1 MISGSKNNT
10 QGTIKQSKH
19 GTHQHPRALLLANIS
34 RQQMKKISRLS
45 LTQKLL
51 VAVAIPLLVVAVIL
65 GFVVNQQLNQAIPAL
80 IDNAGKRQ
88 VEARADEISR
98 WITGYRNWISVLAQD
113 ERLVEDVPLAS
124 HRAWLEK
131 RYPPGGTIESL
142 FFADASGATLTHA
155 GVNLE
160 IAERPYFK
168 ALVTDGTQDSLLSDP
183 VISMV
188 SGLPTA
194 IVADT
199 VFDERGNRAGLLGMT
214 VSMAAVSD
222 ITSDIN
228 VGDGSYGWL
237 IDSQGQ
243 VIAHPV
249 EEYRMSL
256 NYTDADQQ
264 GYQGLDALSQQI
276 LSGTAGSG
284 EITMPSGEQTV
295 LMWSPVEGTSW
306 VVGVTVP
313 ITAFTTVTNSLL
325 QSLLLAGGL
334 LLALLLVVV
343 AYAARRSLAPIKHT
357 ASAMADI
364 AKGKGD
370 LTRRLEAKTQDE
382 IGDLAHGFNA
392 FVERMQS
399 TLQEVRQNAR
409 TVLSDA
415 SDMADGT
422 HELSSRTE
430 QAAANL
436 QETSASMEQIHST
449 VAHTSQASEQAN
461 SLALEAANASER
473 GTDSMNQMEAKMAAI
488 SDSANKIS
496 DIIGLIDSI
505 AFQTNILALNASV
518 EAARAG
524 EQGRGFAVVASEVRT
539 LASRSASAAH
549 DIRALIDMSVSHSK
563 EGGDIVKA
571 AADRMKEIR
580 HSVTQVSDVIA
591 EIAAGAR
598 EQTTGIQQVNTAV
611 AEMDMMTQQNAAMV
625 SQSATLATNM
635 RDNAQRLDQLM
646 SEFVL
651 SEGGAENSALPY
663 TAAHKARTGTA
674 LPQAP
679 SRPLQAT
686 QQKHEVAEWEEF

>member
-1 MISGSKNNT
+1 
-10 QGTIKQSKH
+10 
-19 GTHQHPRALLLANIS
+19 
-34 RQQMKKISRLS
+34 MKKISRLS

-51 VAVAIPLLVVAVIL
+51 TAVAIPLLIVAVLL
-65 GFVVNQQLNQAIPAL
+65 GIVVNQQLNQAIPEL
-80 IDNAGKRQ
+80 LDNAGKHQ

-98 WITGYRNWISVLAQD
+98 WISGYRSWLSLLALD
-113 ERLVEDVPLAS
+113 ERLAQSSSLEAHTEWLA
-124 HRAWLEK
+124 K
-131 RYPPGGTIESL
+131 RYNSDGTIESL
-142 FFADASGATLTHA
+142 FISDTVGNTINQEGATM
-155 GVNLE
+155 N
-160 IAERPYFK
+160 ISERPYFK
-168 ALVTDGTQDSLLSDP
+168 ALVVDGTADSLILDP
-183 VISMV
+183 FVSMATN
-188 SGLPTA
+188 LPAAMMVET
-194 IVADT
+194 I
-199 VFDERGNRAGLLGMT
+199 FDERGNRIGLIGIAFSLA
-214 VSMAAVSD
+214 SLSN

-228 VGDGSYGWL
+228 VGEGSYGWL

-264 GYQGLDALSQQI
+264 GYEGLDALSQQI
-276 LSGTAGSG
+276 LSGTPGSG
-284 EITMPSGEQTV
+284 DITMPNGEQTV

-313 ITAFTTVTNSLL
+313 ITAFTAVTKRLL

-334 LLALLLVVV
+334 LLVLLLAVV
-343 AYAARRSLAPIKHT
+343 AYAARRSLAPIKQT
-357 ASAMADI
+357 STAMADI
-364 AKGKGD
+364 AQGKGD
-370 LTRRLEAKTQDE
+370 LTRRLEAKTNDE

-392 FVERMQS
+392 FVERMQL

-422 HELSSRTE
+422 QELSSRTE

-473 GTDSMNQMEAKMAAI
+473 GTESMNQMEAKMAAI

-571 AADRMKEIR
+571 AAERMQEIR

-625 SQSATLATNM
+625 SQSANLAASM
-635 RDNAQRLDQLM
+635 RDNARSLDQLM

-651 SEGGAENSALPY
+651 NESGAEHAALPY
-663 TAAHKARTGTA
+663 TAAHKARSGTA
-674 LPQAP
+674 LPQTPGRRSQTA
-679 SRPLQAT
+679 
-686 QQKHEVAEWEEF
+686 QQKHEAVEWEEF

>member
-1 MISGSKNNT
+1 
-10 QGTIKQSKH
+10 
-19 GTHQHPRALLLANIS
+19 
-34 RQQMKKISRLS
+34 MKRSSRLS

-51 VAVAIPLLVVAVIL
+51 TAVTIPLLIVAIIL
-65 GFVVNQQLNQAIPAL
+65 GIIVNQQLNSAIPEL
-80 IDNAGKRQ
+80 LDNAGKRQ
-88 VEARADEISR
+88 VEARSDEIRR
-98 WITGYRNWISVLAQD
+98 WISGYRSWLSLLALD
-113 ERLVEDVPLAS
+113 ERLADNSPLAA
-124 HRAWLEK
+124 HTEWLAK
-131 RYPPGGTIESL
+131 RYRSDGTIESL
-142 FFADASGATLTHA
+142 FISDTAGNTINQEGARM
-155 GVNLE
+155 N
-160 IAERPYFK
+160 ISERPYFK
-168 ALVTDGTQDSLLSDP
+168 ALVVDGTADSLILDP
-183 VISMV
+183 FVSMATN
-188 SGLPTA
+188 LPAAMMVET
-194 IVADT
+194 I
-199 VFDERGNRAGLLGMT
+199 FDARGNRIGLIGIAFSL
-214 VSMAAVSD
+214 SSLSN

-228 VGDGSYGWL
+228 VGEGSYGWL

-256 NYTDADQQ
+256 NYTDADQL
-264 GYQGLDALSQQI
+264 GYQGMDALSRQI
-276 LSGTAGSG
+276 LGGTAGSG
-284 EITMPSGEQTV
+284 EITMPSGEQTL

-313 ITAFTTVTNSLL
+313 ITTFTAVTNRLL
-325 QSLLLAGGL
+325 KSLLLAGGVL
-334 LLALLLVVV
+334 LLILLLVV
-343 AYAARRSLAPIKHT
+343 AYAARRALAPIKYT

-399 TLQEVRQNAR
+399 TLQEVRKNAR

-422 HELSSRTE
+422 QELSSRTE

-473 GTDSMNQMEAKMAAI
+473 GTESMNHMEAKMAAI
-488 SDSANKIS
+488 SESANKIS

-524 EQGRGFAVVASEVRT
+524 EQGRGFAVVANEVRI

-549 DIRALIDMSVSHSK
+549 DIRALIDMSVSHSR
-563 EGGDIVKA
+563 EGSDIVKA
-571 AADRMKEIR
+571 AADRMNEIR

-625 SQSATLATNM
+625 SQSAHLATNM
-635 RDNAQRLDQLM
+635 RGNAQRLDLLM
-646 SEFVL
+646 NEFVL
-651 SEGGAENSALPY
+651 SESGAESAALSY
-663 TAAHKARTGTA
+663 TAAHKARAATR

-679 SRPLQAT
+679 SRPLQTT
-686 QQKHEVAEWEEF
+686 QKKHEVAEWEEF

>member
-1 MISGSKNNT
+1 
-10 QGTIKQSKH
+10 
-19 GTHQHPRALLLANIS
+19 
-34 RQQMKKISRLS
+34 MKRISRLS

-51 VAVAIPLLVVAVIL
+51 AAVAIPLLVVAVIL
-65 GFVVNQQLNQAIPAL
+65 GIVVNQQLNQAIPEL
-80 IDNAGKRQ
+80 LDNAGERQ
-88 VEARADEISR
+88 VKARSDEISR
-98 WITGYRNWISVLAQD
+98 WISGYRNWLSVLALD
-113 ERLVEDVPLAS
+113 ERFVPGAPLDTHVEWLA
-124 HRAWLEK
+124 K
-131 RYPPGGTIESL
+131 RYTSDGTIESL
-142 FFADASGATLTHA
+142 FISDTAGNTINQEGARL
-155 GVNLE
+155 N
-160 IAERPYFK
+160 ISERPYFK
-168 ALVTDGTQDSLLSDP
+168 ALVVDGTADSLILDP
-183 VISMV
+183 FVSMATN
-188 SGLPTA
+188 LPAAMMVETL
-194 IVADT
+194 
-199 VFDERGNRAGLLGMT
+199 FDERGKRIGLIGIAFSL
-214 VSMAAVSD
+214 SSLSD
-222 ITSDIN
+222 ITSGIN
-228 VGDGSYGWL
+228 VGKGSYGWL
-237 IDSQGQ
+237 IDSQGK

-284 EITMPSGEQTV
+284 EITMPSGEHTI
-295 LMWSPVEGTSW
+295 LMWNPVEGTSW

-313 ITAFTTVTNSLL
+313 IAAFTSVTNSLL
-325 QSLLLAGGL
+325 QSLLLAGGVL
-334 LLALLLVVV
+334 LVLLLVVV

-370 LTRRLEAKTQDE
+370 LTRRLEAKSQDE

-415 SDMADGT
+415 SDMANGT

-461 SLALEAANASER
+461 SLALEAASASER
-473 GTDSMNQMEAKMAAI
+473 GTESMSQMEAKMAAI

-496 DIIGLIDSI
+496 NIIGLIDSI

-549 DIRALIDMSVSHSK
+549 DIRALIDMSVSHSR
-563 EGGDIVKA
+563 EGSDIVKA
-571 AADRMKEIR
+571 AAERMSEIR

-646 SEFVL
+646 NEFVL

-679 SRPLQAT
+679 SRPPQAT
-686 QQKHEVAEWEEF
+686 QQKHAVAEWEEF

>member
-1 MISGSKNNT
+1 
-10 QGTIKQSKH
+10 
-19 GTHQHPRALLLANIS
+19 
-34 RQQMKKISRLS
+34 MKKISRLS

-51 VAVAIPLLVVAVIL
+51 TAVAIPLLIVAVLL
-65 GFVVNQQLNQAIPAL
+65 GIVVNQQLNQAIPEL
-80 IDNAGKRQ
+80 LDNAGKHQ

-98 WITGYRNWISVLAQD
+98 WISGYRSWLSLLALD
-113 ERLVEDVPLAS
+113 ERLAQSSSLEAHTEWLA
-124 HRAWLEK
+124 K
-131 RYPPGGTIESL
+131 RYNSDGTIESL
-142 FFADASGATLTHA
+142 FISDTVGNTINQEGATM
-155 GVNLE
+155 N
-160 IAERPYFK
+160 ISERPYFK
-168 ALVTDGTQDSLLSDP
+168 ALVVDGTADSLILDP
-183 VISMV
+183 FVSMATN
-188 SGLPTA
+188 LPAAMMVET
-194 IVADT
+194 I
-199 VFDERGNRAGLLGMT
+199 FDERGNRIGLIGIAFSLA
-214 VSMAAVSD
+214 SLSN

-228 VGDGSYGWL
+228 VGEGSYGWL

-264 GYQGLDALSQQI
+264 GYEGLDALSQQI
-276 LSGTAGSG
+276 LSGTPGSG
-284 EITMPSGEQTV
+284 DITMPNGEQTV

-313 ITAFTTVTNSLL
+313 ITAFTAVTKSLL

-334 LLALLLVVV
+334 LLVLLLAVV
-343 AYAARRSLAPIKHT
+343 AYAARRSLAPIKQT
-357 ASAMADI
+357 STAMADI
-364 AKGKGD
+364 AQGKGD
-370 LTRRLEAKTQDE
+370 LTRRLEAKTNDE

-392 FVERMQS
+392 FVERMQL

-422 HELSSRTE
+422 QELSSRTE

-473 GTDSMNQMEAKMAAI
+473 GTESMNQMEAKMAAI

-549 DIRALIDMSVSHSK
+549 DIRALIDMSVNHSK

-571 AADRMKEIR
+571 AAERMQEIR

-625 SQSATLATNM
+625 SQSANLAASM
-635 RDNAQRLDQLM
+635 RDNARSLDQLM

-651 SEGGAENSALPY
+651 NESGAEHAALPY
-663 TAAHKARTGTA
+663 TAAHKARSGTA
-674 LPQAP
+674 LPQTPGRRSQTA
-679 SRPLQAT
+679 
-686 QQKHEVAEWEEF
+686 QQKHEAVEWEEF

>member
-1 MISGSKNNT
+1 
-10 QGTIKQSKH
+10 
-19 GTHQHPRALLLANIS
+19 
-34 RQQMKKISRLS
+34 MKKISRLS

-51 VAVAIPLLVVAVIL
+51 VAVALPLVAVAVIL

-98 WITGYRNWISVLAQD
+98 WITGYRNWIAVLALD

-124 HRAWLEK
+124 HRDWLEK

-142 FFADASGATLTHA
+142 FFTDATGATLTHA
-155 GVNLE
+155 GVNLQ

-228 VGDGSYGWL
+228 VGEGSYGWL

-264 GYQGLDALSQQI
+264 GYQGMDALSQQI

-325 QSLLLAGGL
+325 QSLLL
-334 LLALLLVVV
+334 VV

-399 TLQEVRQNAR
+399 TLQEVRTNAR

-415 SDMADGT
+415 SDMAAGT
-422 HELSSRTE
+422 QELSSRTE

-449 VAHTSQASEQAN
+449 VSHTSQASEQAN
-461 SLALEAANASER
+461 SLALEAASASER
-473 GTDSMNQMEAKMAAI
+473 GTESMNQMEAKMEAI

-496 DIIGLIDSI
+496 NIIGLIDSI

-549 DIRALIDMSVSHSK
+549 DIRELIDMSVSHSK
-563 EGGDIVKA
+563 EGGEIVKA
-571 AADRMKEIR
+571 AAERMKEIR
-580 HSVTQVSDVIA
+580 LSVTQVTDVIA

-598 EQTTGIQQVNTAV
+598 EQTAGIQQVNTAV

-625 SQSATLATNM
+625 SQSATLASNM

-646 SEFVL
+646 HEFVL
-651 SEGGAENSALPY
+651 HEGGMPASPAPYATKAHPATDSAFLPPPDR
-663 TAAHKARTGTA
+663 H
-674 LPQAP
+674 P
-679 SRPLQAT
+679 SKTR
-686 QQKHEVAEWEEF
+686 QKHAVAEWEEF

>member
-1 MISGSKNNT
+1 
-10 QGTIKQSKH
+10 
-19 GTHQHPRALLLANIS
+19 
-34 RQQMKKISRLS
+34 MKKISRLS

-51 VAVAIPLLVVAVIL
+51 AAVAIPVLAVAVIL
-65 GFVVNQQLNQAIPAL
+65 GIVVNLQLNSAIPAL

-88 VEARADEISR
+88 VAARADEISR
-98 WITGYRNWISVLAQD
+98 WITGYRNWIAVLAQD
-113 ERLVEDVPLAS
+113 ERLAENVPLDS
-124 HRAWLEK
+124 HLEWLEK
-131 RYPPGGTIESL
+131 RHPPGGTIESL
-142 FFADASGATLTHA
+142 FFSDASGGTLTHA
-155 GVNLE
+155 GVNLD
-160 IAERPYFK
+160 ISERPYFK
-168 ALVTDGTQDSLLSDP
+168 TLVTEGSQDSLLSDP
-183 VISMV
+183 VISMI

-228 VGDGSYGWL
+228 VGEGSYGWL

-249 EEYRMSL
+249 EEHRMSL

-264 GYQGLDALSQQI
+264 GYQGLDTLSQQI
-276 LSGTAGSG
+276 LNGTAGSG
-284 EITMPSGEQTV
+284 EITMPNGEQTI

-313 ITAFTTVTNSLL
+313 VAAFTAVTNSLL
-325 QSLLLAGGL
+325 QSLLLAGGV
-334 LLALLLVVV
+334 LLALLLIIV
-343 AYAARRSLAPIKHT
+343 AYTARRSIAPIKHT
-357 ASAMADI
+357 ATAMADI
-364 AKGKGD
+364 AQGKGD

-422 HELSSRTE
+422 QELSSRTE

-461 SLALEAANASER
+461 TLALEAANASER
-473 GTDSMNQMEAKMAAI
+473 GTESMNQMEAKMAAI

-549 DIRALIDMSVSHSK
+549 DIRALIDMSVNHSK

-571 AADRMKEIR
+571 AAERMSEIR

-598 EQTTGIQQVNTAV
+598 EQTAGIQQVNTAV

-625 SQSATLATNM
+625 SQSANLASSM
-635 RDNAQRLDQLM
+635 RDNARSLDRLM

-651 SEGGAENSALPY
+651 QEGSSPSALPY
-663 TAAHKARTGTA
+663 TTTHKERSVTEKLPPRSNQPTAPQPQKAA
-674 LPQAP
+674 
-679 SRPLQAT
+679 
-686 QQKHEVAEWEEF
+686 AEWEEF

>member
-1 MISGSKNNT
+1 
-10 QGTIKQSKH
+10 
-19 GTHQHPRALLLANIS
+19 
-34 RQQMKKISRLS
+34 MKKLSRLS

-51 VAVAIPLLVVAVIL
+51 TAVTIPLLIVAIIL
-65 GFVVNQQLNQAIPAL
+65 GIIVNQQLNHAIPEL
-80 IDNAGKRQ
+80 LDNAGKRQ

-98 WITGYRNWISVLAQD
+98 WISGYRSWLSLLALD
-113 ERLVEDVPLAS
+113 ERLAHNSSLEDHTEWLA
-124 HRAWLEK
+124 K
-131 RYPPGGTIESL
+131 RYSSDGTIESL
-142 FFADASGATLTHA
+142 FISDTAGNTINQEGATM
-155 GVNLE
+155 N
-160 IAERPYFK
+160 ISERPYFK
-168 ALVTDGTQDSLLSDP
+168 ALVVNGTADSLILDP
-183 VISMV
+183 FVSMATN
-188 SGLPTA
+188 LPAAMMVET
-194 IVADT
+194 I
-199 VFDERGNRAGLLGMT
+199 FDERGNRIGLIGIAFSL
-214 VSMAAVSD
+214 SSLSD

-228 VGDGSYGWL
+228 VGEGSYGWL

-325 QSLLLAGGL
+325 TSLLLAGGVL
-334 LLALLLVVV
+334 LVILLVVV

-392 FVERMQS
+392 FVERMQL

-422 HELSSRTE
+422 QELSSRTE

-473 GTDSMNQMEAKMAAI
+473 GTESMSQMETKMAAI
-488 SDSANKIS
+488 NDSANKIS
-496 DIIGLIDSI
+496 NIIGLIDSI

-549 DIRALIDMSVSHSK
+549 DIRALIDMSVNHSR
-563 EGGDIVKA
+563 EGGDIVTA
-571 AADRMKEIR
+571 AAERMQEIR
-580 HSVTQVSDVIA
+580 RSVTQVSDVIA

-598 EQTTGIQQVNTAV
+598 EQTAGIQQVNTAV

-625 SQSATLATNM
+625 NQSANLATNM
-635 RDNAQRLDQLM
+635 RDNARRLDQLM

-663 TAAHKARTGTA
+663 TAAHKARTGTG

-679 SRPLQAT
+679 SRPPQAT
-686 QQKHEVAEWEEF
+686 QQTHEVAEWEEF

>member
-1 MISGSKNNT
+1 
-10 QGTIKQSKH
+10 
-19 GTHQHPRALLLANIS
+19 
-34 RQQMKKISRLS
+34 MKKISRLS

-51 VAVAIPLLVVAVIL
+51 TAVAIPLLIVAVLL
-65 GFVVNQQLNQAIPAL
+65 GIVVNQQLNQAIPEL
-80 IDNAGKRQ
+80 LDNAGKHQ

-98 WITGYRNWISVLAQD
+98 WISGYRSWLSLLALD
-113 ERLVEDVPLAS
+113 ERLAQSSSLEAHTEWLA
-124 HRAWLEK
+124 K
-131 RYPPGGTIESL
+131 RYNSDGTIESL
-142 FFADASGATLTHA
+142 FISDTVGNTINQEGATM
-155 GVNLE
+155 N
-160 IAERPYFK
+160 ISERPYFK
-168 ALVTDGTQDSLLSDP
+168 ALVVDGTADSLILDP
-183 VISMV
+183 FVSMATN
-188 SGLPTA
+188 LPAAMMVET
-194 IVADT
+194 I
-199 VFDERGNRAGLLGMT
+199 FDERGNRIGLIGIAFSLA
-214 VSMAAVSD
+214 SLSN

-228 VGDGSYGWL
+228 VGEGSYGWL

-264 GYQGLDALSQQI
+264 GYEGLDALSQQI
-276 LSGTAGSG
+276 LSGTPGSG
-284 EITMPSGEQTV
+284 DITMPSGEQTV

-313 ITAFTTVTNSLL
+313 ITAFTAVTKSLL

-334 LLALLLVVV
+334 LLVLLLAVV
-343 AYAARRSLAPIKHT
+343 AYAARRSLAPIKQT
-357 ASAMADI
+357 STAMADI
-364 AKGKGD
+364 AQGKGD
-370 LTRRLEAKTQDE
+370 LTRRLEAKTNDE

-392 FVERMQS
+392 FVERMQL

-422 HELSSRTE
+422 QELSSRTE

-461 SLALEAANASER
+461 SLALEAASASER
-473 GTDSMNQMEAKMAAI
+473 GTESMNQMEAKMAAI

-549 DIRALIDMSVSHSK
+549 DIRALIDMSVNHSK

-571 AADRMKEIR
+571 AAERMQEIR

-625 SQSATLATNM
+625 SQSANLAASM
-635 RDNAQRLDQLM
+635 RDNARSLDQLM

-651 SEGGAENSALPY
+651 NESGAEHAALPY
-663 TAAHKARTGTA
+663 TAAHKARSGTA
-674 LPQAP
+674 LPQTPGRRSQTA
-679 SRPLQAT
+679 
-686 QQKHEVAEWEEF
+686 QQKHGAVEWEEF

>member
-1 MISGSKNNT
+1 
-10 QGTIKQSKH
+10 
-19 GTHQHPRALLLANIS
+19 
-34 RQQMKKISRLS
+34 MKKLSRLS

-51 VAVAIPLLVVAVIL
+51 TAVAIPLLVVAIIL
-65 GFVVNQQLNQAIPAL
+65 GIVVNQQLNQAIPEL
-80 IDNAGKRQ
+80 LDNAGERQ
-88 VEARADEISR
+88 VEARADEVSR
-98 WITGYRNWISVLAQD
+98 WITGYRNWIAVLAKD
-113 ERLVEDVPLAS
+113 ERLAEDVPLTT
-124 HRAWLEK
+124 HLEWLEK

-142 FFADASGATLTHA
+142 FFSDASGATLTHA
-155 GVNLE
+155 GVKLE

-168 ALVTDGTQDSLLSDP
+168 TLVTDGTQDSLLGDP
-183 VISMV
+183 VISMI

-199 VFDERGNRAGLLGMT
+199 VFDNRGNRAGLLGMT

-222 ITSDIN
+222 ITSGIN
-228 VGDGSYGWL
+228 VGEGSFGWL

-256 NYTDADQQ
+256 NYTDADRE
-264 GYQGLDALSQQI
+264 GYEGLDALSQQI

-284 EITMPSGEQTV
+284 EITMPSGEHTV

-313 ITAFTTVTNSLL
+313 VAAFTTVTNSLL
-325 QSLLLAGGL
+325 KSLLLTGGL
-334 LLALLLVVV
+334 LLIILLVVV
-343 AYAARRSLAPIKHT
+343 AYAARRALAPIKHT

-364 AKGKGD
+364 AQGKGD
-370 LTRRLEAKTQDE
+370 LTRRLDVKTQDE
-382 IGDLAHGFNA
+382 IGDLARGFNA
-392 FVERMQS
+392 FVERMQV

-415 SDMADGT
+415 SNMADGT
-422 HELSSRTE
+422 QELSSRTE

-436 QETSASMEQIHST
+436 QQTSASMEEIHST

-461 SLALEAANASER
+461 GLALEAANASER
-473 GTDSMNQMEAKMAAI
+473 GTESMNQMEVKMVAI

-549 DIRALIDMSVSHSK
+549 DIRALIDMSVSHSR
-563 EGGDIVKA
+563 EGGNIVKA
-571 AADRMKEIR
+571 AAERMQEIR
-580 HSVTQVSDVIA
+580 QSVTQVSDVIA

-625 SQSATLATNM
+625 SQNANLAANM
-635 RDNAQRLDQLM
+635 RDNARSLDQLM
-646 SEFVL
+646 GEFVL
-651 SEGGAENSALPY
+651 NEVDDSNTALPYVASHTARPAAGSALPQ
-663 TAAHKARTGTA
+663 TSNRH
-674 LPQAP
+674 
-679 SRPLQAT
+679 T
-686 QQKHEVAEWEEF
+686 QRGHQKHEVAEWEEF

>member
-1 MISGSKNNT
+1 
-10 QGTIKQSKH
+10 
-19 GTHQHPRALLLANIS
+19 
-34 RQQMKKISRLS
+34 MKKISRLS

-51 VAVAIPLLVVAVIL
+51 TAVAIPLLIVAVLL
-65 GFVVNQQLNQAIPAL
+65 GIVVNQQLNQAIPEL
-80 IDNAGKRQ
+80 LDNAGKHQ

-98 WITGYRNWISVLAQD
+98 WISGYRSWLSLLALD
-113 ERLVEDVPLAS
+113 ERLAQSSSLEAHTEWLA
-124 HRAWLEK
+124 K
-131 RYPPGGTIESL
+131 RYNSDGTIESL
-142 FFADASGATLTHA
+142 FISDTVGNTINQEGATM
-155 GVNLE
+155 N
-160 IAERPYFK
+160 ISERPYFK
-168 ALVTDGTQDSLLSDP
+168 ALVVDGTADSLILDP
-183 VISMV
+183 FVSMATN
-188 SGLPTA
+188 LPAAMMVET
-194 IVADT
+194 I
-199 VFDERGNRAGLLGMT
+199 FDERGNRIGLIGIAFSLA
-214 VSMAAVSD
+214 SLSN

-228 VGDGSYGWL
+228 VGEGSYGWL

-264 GYQGLDALSQQI
+264 GYEGLDALSQQI
-276 LSGTAGSG
+276 LSGTPGSG
-284 EITMPSGEQTV
+284 DITMPSGEQTV

-313 ITAFTTVTNSLL
+313 ITAFTAVTKSLL

-334 LLALLLVVV
+334 LLVLLLAVV
-343 AYAARRSLAPIKHT
+343 AYAARRSLAPIKQT
-357 ASAMADI
+357 STAMADI
-364 AKGKGD
+364 AQGKGD
-370 LTRRLEAKTQDE
+370 LTRRLEAKTNDE

-392 FVERMQS
+392 FVERMQL

-422 HELSSRTE
+422 QELSSRTE

-461 SLALEAANASER
+461 SLALEAASASER
-473 GTDSMNQMEAKMAAI
+473 GTESMNQMEAKMAAI

-549 DIRALIDMSVSHSK
+549 DIRALIDMSVNHSK

-571 AADRMKEIR
+571 AAERMQEIR

-625 SQSATLATNM
+625 SQSANLAASM
-635 RDNAQRLDQLM
+635 RDKIGRASCR
-646 SEFVL
+646 ERV
-651 SEGGAENSALPY
+651 
-663 TAAHKARTGTA
+663 
-674 LPQAP
+674 
-679 SRPLQAT
+679 
-686 QQKHEVAEWEEF
+686 

>member
-1 MISGSKNNT
+1 
-10 QGTIKQSKH
+10 
-19 GTHQHPRALLLANIS
+19 
-34 RQQMKKISRLS
+34 MKKISRLS

-51 VAVAIPLLVVAVIL
+51 TAVAIPLLIVAVLL
-65 GFVVNQQLNQAIPAL
+65 GIVVNQQLNQAIPEL
-80 IDNAGKRQ
+80 LDNAGKHQ

-98 WITGYRNWISVLAQD
+98 WISGYRSWLSLLALD
-113 ERLVEDVPLAS
+113 ERLAQSSSLEAHTEWLA
-124 HRAWLEK
+124 K
-131 RYPPGGTIESL
+131 RYNSDGTIESL
-142 FFADASGATLTHA
+142 FISDTVGNTINQEGATM
-155 GVNLE
+155 N
-160 IAERPYFK
+160 ISERPYFK
-168 ALVTDGTQDSLLSDP
+168 ALVVDGTADSLILDP
-183 VISMV
+183 FVSMATN
-188 SGLPTA
+188 LPAAMMVET
-194 IVADT
+194 I
-199 VFDERGNRAGLLGMT
+199 FDERGNRIGLIGIAFSLA
-214 VSMAAVSD
+214 SLSN

-228 VGDGSYGWL
+228 VGEGSYGWL

-264 GYQGLDALSQQI
+264 GYEGLDALSQQI
-276 LSGTAGSG
+276 LSGTPGSG
-284 EITMPSGEQTV
+284 DITMPNGEQTV

-313 ITAFTTVTNSLL
+313 ITAFTAVTKSLL

-334 LLALLLVVV
+334 LLVLLLAVV
-343 AYAARRSLAPIKHT
+343 AYAARRSLAPIKQT
-357 ASAMADI
+357 STAMADI
-364 AKGKGD
+364 AQGKGD
-370 LTRRLEAKTQDE
+370 LTRRLEAKTNDE

-392 FVERMQS
+392 FVERMQL

-422 HELSSRTE
+422 QELSSRTE

-473 GTDSMNQMEAKMAAI
+473 GTESMNQMEAKMAAI

-571 AADRMKEIR
+571 AAERMQEIR

-625 SQSATLATNM
+625 SQSANLAASM
-635 RDNAQRLDQLM
+635 RDNARSLDQLM

-651 SEGGAENSALPY
+651 NESGAEHAALPY
-663 TAAHKARTGTA
+663 TAAHKARSGTA
-674 LPQAP
+674 LPQTPGRRSQTA
-679 SRPLQAT
+679 
-686 QQKHEVAEWEEF
+686 QQKHEAVEWEEF

>member
-1 MISGSKNNT
+1 
-10 QGTIKQSKH
+10 
-19 GTHQHPRALLLANIS
+19 
-34 RQQMKKISRLS
+34 
-45 LTQKLL
+45 
-51 VAVAIPLLVVAVIL
+51 
-65 GFVVNQQLNQAIPAL
+65 
-80 IDNAGKRQ
+80 
-88 VEARADEISR
+88 
-98 WITGYRNWISVLAQD
+98 
-113 ERLVEDVPLAS
+113 
-124 HRAWLEK
+124 
-131 RYPPGGTIESL
+131 
-142 FFADASGATLTHA
+142 
-155 GVNLE
+155 
-160 IAERPYFK
+160 
-168 ALVTDGTQDSLLSDP
+168 
-183 VISMV
+183 
-188 SGLPTA
+188 
-194 IVADT
+194 
-199 VFDERGNRAGLLGMT
+199 
-214 VSMAAVSD
+214 
-222 ITSDIN
+222 
-228 VGDGSYGWL
+228 
-237 IDSQGQ
+237 
-243 VIAHPV
+243 
-249 EEYRMSL
+249 MSL

-264 GYQGLDALSQQI
+264 GYEGLDALSQQI
-276 LSGTAGSG
+276 LSGTPGSG
-284 EITMPSGEQTV
+284 DITMPSGEQTV

-313 ITAFTTVTNSLL
+313 ITAFTAVTKSLL

-334 LLALLLVVV
+334 LLVLLLAVV
-343 AYAARRSLAPIKHT
+343 AYAARRSLAPIKQT
-357 ASAMADI
+357 STAMADI
-364 AKGKGD
+364 AQGKGD
-370 LTRRLEAKTQDE
+370 LTRRLEAKTNDE

-392 FVERMQS
+392 FVERMQL

-422 HELSSRTE
+422 QELSSRTE

-461 SLALEAANASER
+461 SLALEAASASER
-473 GTDSMNQMEAKMAAI
+473 GTESMNQMEAKMAAI

-571 AADRMKEIR
+571 AAERMQEIR

-625 SQSATLATNM
+625 SQSANLAASM
-635 RDNAQRLDQLM
+635 RDNARSLDQLM

-651 SEGGAENSALPY
+651 NESGAEHAALPY
-663 TAAHKARTGTA
+663 TAAHKARSGTA
-674 LPQAP
+674 LPQTPGRRSQTA
-679 SRPLQAT
+679 
-686 QQKHEVAEWEEF
+686 QQKHEAVEWEEF